1 MSILNGTWW
10 SFFCFST
17 IIEWISSVPPLMAWL
32 ACRKHDSKA
41 GWHSRVSL
49 TNMSWSQLFSGL
61 FRYDLFI
68 RQQNIFENGR
78 IFLNLF
84 FACFSSNFGLK
95 KFIKSSWLLKPS
107 FSESK
112 FSKISYDCS
121 MMYLLFLKG
130 LFAHR

>member
-1 MSILNGTWW
+1 MSILNGNWW

-17 IIEWISSVPPLMAWL
+17 IIEWISLVPPHGLVGV
-32 ACRKHDSKA
+32 SKT
-41 GWHSRVSL
+41 W
-49 TNMSWSQLFSGL
+49 FKSGL
-61 FRYDLFI
+61 TFKGELNEYEFNSIIFRTFWI
-68 RQQNIFENGR
+68 RPIYRQKNILENGR

-95 KFIKSSWLLKPS
+95 KFIKTLWFLKPS

-121 MMYLLFLKG
+121 IMCLLFLKG

>member
-10 SFFCFST
+10 IFFCFSI
-17 IIEWISSVPPLMAWL
+17 IIEWISLVPTHGLVGL
-32 ACRKHDSKA
+32 SKT
-41 GWHSRVSL
+41 R
-49 TNMSWSQLFSGL
+49 FKSGL
-61 FRYDLFI
+61 TFKGELNEYELYSFNSGHIRYGLLI

-95 KFIKSSWLLKPS
+95 KFIKTSWLLKPS

-112 FSKISYDCS
+112 FSKIIYDCS
-121 MMYLLFLKG
+121 MIYLLFLKG

>member
-10 SFFCFST
+10 SSFCFSP
-17 IIEWISSVPPLMAWL
+17 IIEWISLIPIRAWW
-32 ACRKHDSKA
+32 AYRKHDSKA

-49 TNMSWSQLFSGL
+49 KNKSWTQFYSGL

-68 RQQNIFENGR
+68 RQQNIYENGR
-78 IFLNLF
+78 LFLNLF

-95 KFIKSSWLLKPS
+95 KFIKSLWFLKPS

-121 MMYLLFLKG
+121 MICLLFLKG
-130 LFAHR
+130 LFAQR

>member
-17 IIEWISSVPPLMAWL
+17 IIEWISLVPTHGLVGV
-32 ACRKHDSKA
+32 SKTCFK
-41 GWHSRVSL
+41 SRLTFKYALNVYELNSL
-49 TNMSWSQLFSGL
+49 YSGL
-61 FRYDLFI
+61 FRYDLLI

-95 KFIKSSWLLKPS
+95 KFFKSLWLLKPS

>member
-17 IIEWISSVPPLMAWL
+17 IIEWISSVPPDGLVGV
-32 ACRKHDSKA
+32 SKT
-41 GWHSRVSL
+41 W
-49 TNMSWSQLFSGL
+49 FKSGL
-61 FRYDLFI
+61 TFKGELNEYELNSIIFRTFWKRPIYG
-68 RQQNIFENGR
+68 QQNIFENGR

-95 KFIKSSWLLKPS
+95 KFIKSLWLLKPS

-121 MMYLLFLKG
+121 MMCLLSLKG
-130 LFAHR
+130 LFAQR

>member
-1 MSILNGTWW
+1 MSILNGTCWN
-10 SFFCFST
+10 FFCFST
-17 IIEWISSVPPLMAWL
+17 IIEWISLVPPHGLV
-32 ACRKHDSKA
+32 
-41 GWHSRVSL
+41 GVSNTWFKSGL
-49 TNMSWSQLFSGL
+49 TFKGALNEYDLNSLYSEL
-61 FRYDLFI
+61 FRYDLLI

-95 KFIKSSWLLKPS
+95 KFFKSLWLLKLS

-121 MMYLLFLKG
+121 MTCLLFLKG

>member
-10 SFFCFST
+10 SPFCFST
-17 IIEWISSVPPLMAWL
+17 IIEWISLAPPDGLVGV
-32 ACRKHDSKA
+32 SKT
-41 GWHSRVSL
+41 W
-49 TNMSWSQLFSGL
+49 FKSGL
-61 FRYDLFI
+61 TFKGELNEYELNSLYSEHIRYVLLI

-95 KFIKSSWLLKPS
+95 KFIKSLWLLKPS

-121 MMYLLFLKG
+121 KMYLLFLKG

>member
-17 IIEWISSVPPLMAWL
+17 IIEWISLVPPHGL
-32 ACRKHDSKA
+32 HGVSKT
-41 GWHSRVSL
+41 W
-49 TNMSWSQLFSGL
+49 FKSGL
-61 FRYDLFI
+61 TFKGELNEYELNSLYSEHIRYGLLI

-95 KFIKSSWLLKPS
+95 KFFKSSSLLKPS

-112 FSKISYDCS
+112 FLKNSYDSNMIC
-121 MMYLLFLKG
+121 LLFLKG
-130 LFAHR
+130 LLAHL

>member
-1 MSILNGTWW
+1 MWILNGTWW
-10 SFFCFST
+10 VLFCFST
-17 IIEWISSVPPLMAWL
+17 IIEWISLFPPHGMVGV
-32 ACRKHDSKA
+32 SKT
-41 GWHSRVSL
+41 W
-49 TNMSWSQLFSGL
+49 FKSGL
-61 FRYDLFI
+61 TFKGELNEYELNSIIFRTFRYDLFI

-95 KFIKSSWLLKPS
+95 KFIKSLWLLKPS

-112 FSKISYDCS
+112 FSKIIYECS
-121 MMYLLFLKG
+121 MICLLFLKG

>member
-10 SFFCFST
+10 SSFCFST
-17 IIEWISSVPPLMAWL
+17 IIEWISLVPPHGLVGV
-32 ACRKHDSKA
+32 SKT
-41 GWHSRVSL
+41 WVK
-49 TNMSWSQLFSGL
+49 SGL
-61 FRYDLFI
+61 TFKGELNEYELNSIIFMTFWIRHIY
-68 RQQNIFENGR
+68 RQQNILENGK

-84 FACFSSNFGLK
+84 FVCFSSNFGLK
-95 KFIKSSWLLKPS
+95 KFIKLLWFLKPS

-121 MMYLLFLKG
+121 MMCLLFLIG

>member
-1 MSILNGTWW
+1 MSILNGNWW
-10 SFFCFST
+10 GFFCFSS
-17 IIEWISSVPPLMAWL
+17 IIEWISLVPPHGLVGV
-32 ACRKHDSKA
+32 SKTWFKS
-41 GWHSRVSL
+41 GL
-49 TNMSWSQLFSGL
+49 TFKGALNEYKLNSLFSGL
-61 FRYDLFI
+61 FRYDLLI

-78 IFLNLF
+78 IFLILF

-95 KFIKSSWLLKPS
+95 KFFNSLWLLKPS

-112 FSKISYDCS
+112 FLKISYDCR

>member
-10 SFFCFST
+10 GFFRFST
-17 IIEWISSVPPLMAWL
+17 MIEWISLVPPDGLVGV
-32 ACRKHDSKA
+32 SK
-41 GWHSRVSL
+41 
-49 TNMSWSQLFSGL
+49 SWFKSGL
-61 FRYDLFI
+61 TFKCELNEYELNSFYSGHIRYGLLI

-95 KFIKSSWLLKPS
+95 KFFKSLWLLKPS

-112 FSKISYDCS
+112 FSKISYVCS

>member
-1 MSILNGTWW
+1 MWILNGTWW
-10 SFFCFST
+10 VLFCFLT
-17 IIEWISSVPPLMAWL
+17 KIEWISLVPPHGLVGV
-32 ACRKHDSKA
+32 SKT
-41 GWHSRVSL
+41 W
-49 TNMSWSQLFSGL
+49 FKSGL
-61 FRYDLFI
+61 TFKGELNEYELNSLYSEHIRYGLLI

-95 KFIKSSWLLKPS
+95 KFFKSLWLLKPS

-112 FSKISYDCS
+112 FLKISYDGS
-121 MMYLLFLKG
+121 MMCLLFLKG